1 MADFILTPEDDKR
14 ITGSIRDAEKNTSG
28 EIFCVLMRAS
38 SDYRMIPIAWAALAA
53 LLVPMPLLY
62 FTRIE
67 ATTIYIFQL
76 TVFLVVM
83 LVLLLP
89 AVRLLMV
96 PKRTMFERAHAEAQ
110 RQFAAHGLHR
120 TEARTGV
127 LIFVS
132 LAEHYVEVVADIGI
146 AAKVEQEVWDRVV
159 KLLTQAMKRGKI
171 ADGFI
176 EAITV
181 CGELLAQHFPPGAI
195 NRDELPDKLVLL

>member
-1 MADFILTPEDDKR
+1 MATFTITPEDDQR
-14 ITGSIRDAEKNTSG
+14 ISESIRAAEKNTSG

-38 SDYRMIPIAWAALAA
+38 SDYRMVPIAWAALIA
-53 LLVPMPLLY
+53 LLVPLPLLY
-62 FTRIE
+62 FTKIE
-67 ATTIYIFQL
+67 STTIYVFQL
-76 TVFLVVM
+76 LSFLIVM

-132 LAEHYVEVVADIGI
+132 LAEHYVEVVADVGI
-146 AAKVEQEVWDRVV
+146 AAKVEQEVWDRAV
-159 KLLTQAMKRGKI
+159 KLLVQAIKRGKI
-171 ADGFI
+171 ADGYA
-176 EAITV
+176 EAIAV
-181 CGELLAQHFPPGAI
+181 CGEVLAQHFPPPKV
-195 NRDELPDKLVLL
+195 NRDELPDKLILL

>member
-1 MADFILTPEDDKR
+1 MESFTLTPEDDNR
-14 ITGSIRDAEKNTSG
+14 ITESIRAAEKNTSG
-28 EIFCVLMRAS
+28 EIFCVLMRQS
-38 SDYRMIPIAWAALAA
+38 SDYRMVPIAWAALAA
-53 LLVPMPLLY
+53 LFIPLPLLY
-62 FTRIE
+62 LTKLE
-67 ATTIYIFQL
+67 STTIYIIQL
-76 TVFLVVM
+76 VAFLIVM

-146 AAKVEQEVWDRVV
+146 AAKVQQEVWDRAV
-159 KLLTQAMKRGKI
+159 KALVQAMKRGKV
-171 ADGFI
+171 ADGYV
-176 EAITV
+176 EAISI
-181 CGELLAQHFPPGAI
+181 CGEVLAQHFPPPKV
-195 NRDELPDKLVLL
+195 NRDELPDKLILL

>member
-1 MADFILTPEDDKR
+1 MANFTLTPEDDKR
-14 ITGSIRDAEKNTSG
+14 ITESIRTAEKNTSG
-28 EIFCVLMRAS
+28 EMFCVLMRAS
-38 SDYRMIPIAWAALAA
+38 SDYRMIPIAWAALVA

-62 FTRIE
+62 LTRIE

-76 TVFLVVM
+76 LTFLIVM

-96 PKRTMFERAHAEAQ
+96 PKRTMQERAHAEAQ

-132 LAEHYVEVVADIGI
+132 LAERYVEIVADVGI
-146 AAKVEQEVWDRVV
+146 AAKVQQEVWDRAV
-159 KLLTQAMKRGKI
+159 KALTMAMKKEKI
-171 ADGFI
+171 ADGYV
-176 EAITV
+176 EAIGI
-181 CGELLAQHFPPGAI
+181 CGEVLAQHFPPGAI

>member
-1 MADFILTPEDDKR
+1 MALTITPEDDKR
-14 ITGSIRDAEKNTSG
+14 ISDSIRAAEKNTSG

-38 SDYRMIPIAWAALAA
+38 SDYRMVPIVWASLAA
-53 LLVPMPLLY
+53 LFVPLPLLY
-62 FTRIE
+62 LTRLE

-76 TVFLVVM
+76 LVFLIFM
-83 LVLLLP
+83 LALQLP

-132 LAEHYVEVVADIGI
+132 LAEHYVEVVADVGI
-146 AAKVEQEVWDRVV
+146 ASKVEQEVWDRAV
-159 KLLTQAMKRGKI
+159 KVLVQAIKRNRI
-171 ADGFI
+171 ADGYV
-176 EAITV
+176 EAIAV
-181 CGELLAQHFPPGAI
+181 CGEVLARYFPPPKV
-195 NRDELPDKLVLL
+195 NRDELPDKLILL

>member
-1 MADFILTPEDDKR
+1 MAAFTLTPEEDKR
-14 ITGSIRDAEKNTSG
+14 ITESIRTAEKNTSG

-38 SDYRMIPIAWAALAA
+38 SDYRMIPIAWAALVA
-53 LLVPMPLLY
+53 LLVPFPLLY
-62 FTRIE
+62 LTRIE
-67 ATTIYIFQL
+67 STTIYILQL
-76 TVFLVVM
+76 LAFLIVM

-132 LAEHYVEVVADIGI
+132 LAEHYVEVVADVGI
-146 AAKVEQEVWDRVV
+146 AVKVQQEVWDRAV
-159 KLLTQAMKRGKI
+159 KVLAQAMKRGKV
-171 ADGFI
+171 ADGYV
-176 EAITV
+176 EAITI
-181 CGELLAQHFPPGAI
+181 CGEVLAQHFPPPKI
-195 NRDELPDKLVLL
+195 NRDELPDKLILL